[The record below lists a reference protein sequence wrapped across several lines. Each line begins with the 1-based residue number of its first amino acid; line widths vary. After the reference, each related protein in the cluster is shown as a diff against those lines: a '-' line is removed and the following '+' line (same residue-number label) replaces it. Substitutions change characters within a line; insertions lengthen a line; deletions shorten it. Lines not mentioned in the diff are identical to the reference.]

1 MCKIMYMI
9 FDTIRIVEVKYMVFA
24 VDFDGTLSFGKWPEC
39 GPANEGLIDF
49 LNKRRQ
55 LGDRII
61 LWTCREGENLDLAV
75 EWCQNKGLEFDA
87 VNDNLPDVIEK
98 YGGNSRKVSCDFYID
113 DRAVSSCVYKLL
125 EA

>member
-1 MCKIMYMI
+1 
-9 FDTIRIVEVKYMVFA
+9 MVFA